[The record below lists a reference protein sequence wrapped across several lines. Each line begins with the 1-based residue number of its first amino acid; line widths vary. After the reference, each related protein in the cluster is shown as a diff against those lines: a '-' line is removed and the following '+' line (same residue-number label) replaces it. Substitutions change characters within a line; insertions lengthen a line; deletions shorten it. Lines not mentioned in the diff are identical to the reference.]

1 MADGNGTLV
10 SLIAL
15 LGGHIALPTRCVCYC
30 ASPTCAGVQAPA
42 PAAQPV
48 AYGTEPPPAA

>member
-1 MADGNGTLV
+1 MARGNGTVV

-15 LGGHIALPTRCVCYC
+15 LGAHIALPTRCVCYC
-30 ASPTCAGVQAPA
+30 SSPTCAGAQAPA

-48 AYGTEPPPAA
+48 AYGEPPPAA

>member
-1 MADGNGTLV
+1 MADGNGTIV

-15 LGGHIALPTRCVCYC
+15 LGAHIALPTRCVCYC
-30 ASPTCAGVQAPA
+30 SSPTCAGAQA

-48 AYGTEPPPAA
+48 VYGAEPPPAA